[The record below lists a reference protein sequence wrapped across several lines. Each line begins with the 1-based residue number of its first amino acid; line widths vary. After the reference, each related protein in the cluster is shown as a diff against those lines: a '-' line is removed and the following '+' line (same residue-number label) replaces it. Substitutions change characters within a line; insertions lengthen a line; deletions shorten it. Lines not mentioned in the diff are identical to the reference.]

1 VRSCGRRRGSK
12 DVERPDTEDHLED
25 NTGLAHGALQVKT
38 ANVLPILLEKRD
50 QKVDRHHGVGQELIF
65 VHVDVTDGN
74 SKTENLLQLEL
85 DGALDISDLVGE
97 IFLVRDWRREL
108 ASLGKTRT

>member
-1 VRSCGRRRGSK
+1 MVYYGR
-12 DVERPDTEDHLED
+12 LEWFND
-25 NTGLAHGALQVKT
+25 AIGLKTYALQVKT

-74 SKTENLLQLEL
+74 SKAENLLQLEL
-85 DGALDISDLVGE
+85 NIGIKKL
-97 IFLVRDWRREL
+97 FLVRQSARLTLMVLLTSVTLLERSSW
-108 ASLGKTRT
+108 